1 MITLFQIFFFRIAAN
16 CNDSKTFAGG
26 MKVAKGGGIMKDKS
40 FETAMN
46 KIALQA
52 EALELKEARDA
63 KRRRRLLKIRGFF
76 MFLFIA
82 SIFAVVLDKHSEIQ
96 AAIYAKIAPEHA
108 SPLARFGLSATMGT
122 NGTGVTNY
130 TPGTIAGTLDRAE
143 GKVQNSLNAAAQNAA
158 IRDSIIDQVGA
169 APTTV
174 AATAPDTASAAK

>member
-1 MITLFQIFFFRIAAN
+1 
-16 CNDSKTFAGG
+16 
-26 MKVAKGGGIMKDKS
+26 MKVAKGGDIMKDKS
-40 FETAMN
+40 FETAMQ
-46 KIALQA
+46 KIAKQA

-76 MFLFIA
+76 MFLFVA
-82 SIFAVVLDKHSEIQ
+82 SIGCIVLDKHAEIQ
-96 AAIYAKIAPEHA
+96 DAIYAKIAPEHA

-130 TPGTIAGTLDRAE
+130 AAGTIAGTLDRAE

-169 APTTV
+169 APATV
-174 AATAPDTASAAK
+174 AASSTDTAPATK